1 MAKIFNDFSNANDI
15 FDEALTN
22 DIVGISGGR
31 LAVRQKLNEVY
42 TLAEKGGYED
52 IVALST
58 YNHPATEL
66 AYIYNKKFYDGNQ
79 AQQEVIDSYDKK

>member
-15 FDEALTN
+15 LDEALTN

-31 LAVRQKLNEVY
+31 LAVRKKLHEVY
-42 TLAEKGGYED
+42 TLAEEGGYED

-58 YNHPATEL
+58 YDCQT
-66 AYIYNKKFYDGNQ
+66 KC
-79 AQQEVIDSYDKK
+79 